1 MSGPLAGITIV
12 DLTRVL
18 AGPFSTMILADLG
31 ARVIKIERPS
41 RGDDTRHFGPPFL
54 KDADGNDTSEAAYYL
69 AANRNKESVTV
80 NLTKPEG
87 QKVVRDLIARA
98 DILAENFKTGDLTK
112 YGLGYND
119 LKDEFPG
126 LIYCSITGF
135 GQTGPYRERAGY
147 DFLVQAMGGLMSLTG
162 NADTVS
168 GGEPLRVGVPIS
180 DLLTG
185 MYSAI
190 AMLAAIAHK
199 KDTGAGQLG
208 DVSLLDS
215 TIATLANQGMNY
227 LATGTA
233 PGRIGNTHPN
243 IVPYQAFATSD
254 GFIVVAVGNDGQ
266 FIRFA
271 EVLGLPQLSGE
282 ARFSTNIERVRNRNA
297 LVPALEAKMKMRT
310 SAEWFAALESADI
323 ACGPINTLDEVFTN
337 EHVLARN
344 MRIDMPHPLSG
355 TVPLI
360 GSPLNL
366 SASPVSYRS
375 PPPLLGEHTDSILDE
390 IGYGAD
396 DIAKM
401 RDSGAL

>member
-199 KDTGAGQLG
+199 KDTGAGQLV

>member
-54 KDADGNDTSEAAYYL
+54 KAADGNDTSEAAYYL

-199 KDTGAGQLG
+199 KDTGAGQLV

>member
-199 KDTGAGQLG
+199 KDTGAGQLV

-243 IVPYQAFATSD
+243 IVPYQA
-254 GFIVVAVGNDGQ
+254 
-266 FIRFA
+266 
-271 EVLGLPQLSGE
+271 
-282 ARFSTNIERVRNRNA
+282 
-297 LVPALEAKMKMRT
+297 
-310 SAEWFAALESADI
+310 
-323 ACGPINTLDEVFTN
+323 
-337 EHVLARN
+337 
-344 MRIDMPHPLSG
+344 
-355 TVPLI
+355 
-360 GSPLNL
+360 
-366 SASPVSYRS
+366 
-375 PPPLLGEHTDSILDE
+375 
-390 IGYGAD
+390 
-396 DIAKM
+396 
-401 RDSGAL
+401 